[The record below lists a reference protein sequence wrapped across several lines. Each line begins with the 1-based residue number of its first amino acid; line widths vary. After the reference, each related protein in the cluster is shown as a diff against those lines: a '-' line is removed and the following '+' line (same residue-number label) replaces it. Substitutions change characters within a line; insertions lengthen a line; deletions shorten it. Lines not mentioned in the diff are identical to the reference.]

1 MSYIGE
7 KFYRVTVIMR
17 YVPED
22 ILEDILNKCRDQ
34 QGEYLGK
41 ERLGEERKLYF
52 EFKDKREGLSFVGD
66 VRRDYKDNIIRI
78 DHYQDWRYED

>member
-7 KFYRVTVIMR
+7 KFYRVVLLMKYI
-17 YVPED
+17 PEE
-22 ILEDILNKCRDQ
+22 ILEDIQDKCRNS

-41 ERLGEERKLYF
+41 EKIGEEKFLYF

-66 VRRDYKDNIIRI
+66 VRERYGSNLIRA
-78 DHYQDWRYED
+78 DHYWDWRYD